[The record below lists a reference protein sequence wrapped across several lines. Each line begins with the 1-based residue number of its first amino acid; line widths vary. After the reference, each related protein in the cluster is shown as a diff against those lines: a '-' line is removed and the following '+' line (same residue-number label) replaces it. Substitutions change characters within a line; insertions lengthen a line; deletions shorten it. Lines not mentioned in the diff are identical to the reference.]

1 MSRKLIVGNWKMNGN
16 RETIKALLAE
26 IVAAGC
32 EATVCVPHP
41 YLALCAH
48 LVASSKIRLGGQ
60 DVSANTAGAY
70 TGEVSAA
77 MLQEFGCAYV
87 LVGHSERRVY
97 HAESDAVIARK
108 TERAVDAGLIP
119 IVCIGETLEERQSG
133 QTEAVLT
140 RQLHALPFA
149 ELGNIVIAYEP
160 IWAIGTGVS
169 ASPEVAQQA
178 HATIRGHVGAAT
190 KILYGGSV
198 TASNAASLLAMPDID
213 GALIGGAS
221 LNAKD
226 FLRIADCVC
235 CAHDARDSR

>member
-26 IVAAGC
+26 LVASGC

-48 LVASSKIRLGGQ
+48 LVAGSKIRLGAQ
-60 DVSANTAGAY
+60 DLSAHTAGAY

-77 MLQEFGCAYV
+77 MLCEFGCAYV

-108 TERAVDAGLIP
+108 TERAVDAGLTP

-133 QTEAVLT
+133 QTEAVLK

-160 IWAIGTGVS
+160 IWAIGSGAS

-178 HATIRGHVGAAT
+178 HAVIRGHVGAAT
-190 KILYGGSV
+190 EILYGGSV

-226 FLRIADCVC
+226 FLRIAQM
-235 CAHDARDSR
+235 AQ

>member
-1 MSRKLIVGNWKMNGN
+1 MTRKLIVGNWKMNGN
-16 RETIKALLAE
+16 RESIKALLAE
-26 IVAAGC
+26 IVAADC

-48 LVASSKIRLGGQ
+48 LVAGSNIRLGGQ
-60 DVSANTAGAY
+60 DLSAHTAGAY

-97 HAESDAVIARK
+97 HAESDAVIAGK
-108 TERAVDAGLIP
+108 TQRAVDAGLIP
-119 IVCIGETLEERQSG
+119 IVCIGETLHERQSG
-133 QTEAVLT
+133 QTEAVLA
-140 RQLHALPFA
+140 RQLQALPFA
-149 ELGNIVIAYEP
+149 ELGNIIIAYEP
-160 IWAIGTGVS
+160 IWAIGSGAS
-169 ASPEVAQQA
+169 ASPEVAQHA
-178 HATIRGHVGAAT
+178 HAMIRSRVDAAT

-221 LNAKD
+221 LHAKD
-226 FLRIADCVC
+226 FLQIAQMGQRR
-235 CAHDARDSR
+235 AA